1 MDIVEF
7 VEDVCGLKLYEYQKK
22 LLVYMYEHP
31 EYKPTFRRA
40 DSRINK
46 EALFYYLISLYKEK
60 ENEQVSN

>member
-31 EYKPTFRRA
+31 EYKPMFRRA
-40 DSRINK
+40 DSRIRK
-46 EALFYYLISLYKEK
+46 EVVLNYLISLYKEK

>member
-7 VEDVCGLKLYEYQKK
+7 VEDVCGLKLYDYQKK

-31 EYKPTFRRA
+31 EYKPILGRGN
-40 DSRINK
+40 SRISK
-46 EALFYYLISLYKEK
+46 EAILNYLISLYKEK